1 MDGEYAIQLAT
12 PLHLSSLAEIER
24 EAAQLFVGWDVPES
38 VIRESTSL
46 DEFRD
51 RQQRNLLWVALTSAG
66 KPVGFAAVE
75 PMEGACHLEELDVH
89 PSHARRG
96 IGRALVRAV
105 CDWAKRSGLSAV
117 TLTTYRDIPWNAP
130 FYASLGFCELP
141 AERWSPLL
149 GEQVREEA
157 TRGLDPKRRV
167 VMRLELGPR
176 DPFR

>member
-12 PLHLSSLAEIER
+12 PPHLSSLAEIER

-51 RQQRNLLWVALTSAG
+51 RQQRNLLWVALTPAG

-96 IGRALVRAV
+96 IERAE
-105 CDWAKRSGLSAV
+105 LSWILEDNLPMRRMIEMLGA
-117 TLTTYRDIPWNAP
+117 TAYKTYRI
-130 FYASLGFCELP
+130 F
-141 AERWSPLL
+141 ERDL
-149 GEQVREEA
+149 A
-157 TRGLDPKRRV
+157 
-167 VMRLELGPR
+167 
-176 DPFR
+176 